1 MIWIKDYQDGN
12 RIGETLLVTQV
23 NKGTTTSNATFLTVI
38 LQDKTGSIEGK
49 IWDIKQGMEQMI
61 QPGVFLLVQG
71 DVISYRSALQIKIDQ
86 VKLMNA
92 DSLDVSDFTMVAPI
106 PLNTMEETLKQ
117 TILSIQDN
125 DYRGLLSSL
134 IEENYKEFIMFPAAV
149 RNHHAFTSGLL
160 YHSLSMV
167 KLAEFFVQQYPP
179 INRDLLVA
187 GILLHDLGKTKELSG
202 PVITKYTLEGKL
214 LGHIHIMAA
223 MIMEKAKLL
232 HVPLEKAILLQHII
246 LSHHGKPEFGSAIP
260 PMTKE
265 ALLVHMIDDFDAKMT
280 MIDKAL
286 ESVEDGN
293 FTARLFTF
301 DDRSFYKPKN

>member
-12 RIGETLLVTQV
+12 HIGETLLVTQV
-23 NKGTTTSNATFLTVI
+23 NKGTTTSNATFLTLT

-71 DVISYRSALQIKIDQ
+71 DVISYRNALQVKIDQ

-106 PLNTMEETLKQ
+106 ALSTMEETLKE
-117 TILSIQDN
+117 TMLSIVDN
-125 DYRGLLSSL
+125 DYRRLLNAL

-167 KLAEFFVQQYPP
+167 KIAEFFIQHYPP
-179 INRDLLVA
+179 INRDLLITA
-187 GILLHDLGKTKELSG
+187 ILLHDLGKTKELSG

-223 MIMEKAKLL
+223 MIMEKAKQLD
-232 HVPLEKAILLQHII
+232 VPQEKAILLQHII
-246 LSHHGKPEFGSAIP
+246 LSHHGKPEFGSAVQ

-286 ESVEDGN
+286 ESVEEGN

-301 DDRSFYKPKN
+301 DDRSFYKPNH